1 MNGVVLTVG
10 NPLMGDDGAG
20 PLLAELL
27 EAEGAEGWTVIDGGA
42 TPENV
47 THVVRRHAPDHVL
60 LVDAAA
66 MGLPPGE
73 IRRIGAM
80 QVAAKFMITT
90 HAIPLDIIVA
100 SLGETV
106 PEVTFVGIQPA
117 RVEFFADMTPA
128 VRTAVENLHRCLRE
142 GRDIHDIPAVA

>member
-27 EAEGAEGWTVIDGGA
+27 EAEAAVGWTVIDGGA

-73 IRRIGAM
+73 IRRIGET

-128 VRTAVENLHRCLRE
+128 VRAAVERLHRQLRE
-142 GRDIHDIPAVA
+142 GRDPRDIPPIS